1 MKTAFSLILS
11 ASIALA
17 ACAPG
22 RTTAGDNNVAI
33 AAVSVEVSEAQ
44 PGGEIAS
51 NDADDTSEEPVALGG
66 MCTGPSRC
74 PPNYEYIPWP
84 KCSCVP
90 KPKPAPK
97 L

>member
-1 MKTAFSLILS
+1 MKTAFSLILA

-33 AAVSVEVSEAQ
+33 VAGSVAVSEAQ

-51 NDADDTSEEPVALGG
+51 NDAADTSEEPVALGG
-66 MCTGPSRC
+66 MCTGPKRC
-74 PPNYEYIPWP
+74 PPKYYYVGPP
-84 KCSCVP
+84 TCSCLP
-90 KPKPAPK
+90 KPQQ
-97 L
+97 